1 MLDEAR
7 SSFDAL
13 LEHLDKDI
21 ENLRASVQQ
30 EIEDIQQHAEQERAN
45 MNLGDDVDGE
55 LREQLRT
62 RERQVKKE
70 QDKLEEKLKA
80 DVDAI
85 MRQCSLVWI
94 AYMRFARRTDVS
106 ISCRDRSIAQRT
118 VPRMILT
125 PFLGYQSSKDTV
137 LESSQVS
144 QSNIS
149 RVCGLS
155 TYGIP
160 Q

>member
-21 ENLRASVQQ
+21 EKLRTSVQL
-30 EIEDIQQHAEQERAN
+30 EIENIQQHAEQERAS

-70 QDKLEEKLKA
+70 QDKLEDKLKA

-106 ISCRDRSIAQRT
+106 
-118 VPRMILT
+118 
-125 PFLGYQSSKDTV
+125 G
-137 LESSQVS
+137 
-144 QSNIS
+144 
-149 RVCGLS
+149 
-155 TYGIP
+155 
-160 Q
+160 